1 MCGLTIIS
9 VILFGDSR
17 TEISRRYR
25 SLTDFDLENI
35 ADDFTVHAGMMFQY
49 MLPTS

>member
-17 TEISRRYR
+17 TERLRDVTGHWQI
-25 SLTDFDLENI
+25 LI
-35 ADDFTVHAGMMFQY
+35 WKI
-49 MLPTS
+49 